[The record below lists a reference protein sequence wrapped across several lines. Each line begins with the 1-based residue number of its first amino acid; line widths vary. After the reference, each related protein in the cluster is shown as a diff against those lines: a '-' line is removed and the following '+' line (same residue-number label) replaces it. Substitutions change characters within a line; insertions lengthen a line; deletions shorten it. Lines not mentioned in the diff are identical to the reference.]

1 MLKKIKSINGTP
13 KRVAIY
19 ISAVLVLF
27 SCFALITRVI
37 ALTSHGEGEYCMR
50 FHIDD
55 FGGFLVS
62 NVTVN
67 GEVWDTLDDHEYH
80 TNNNRYEIVVYTGR
94 NGEDDPWISTA
105 GGLDDYK
112 TYYAVENP
120 NEDPNVDNDEY
131 MLTLIMDGAP
141 YNGACY
147 EFGVTLVPGPFPVYH
162 YEEVSADISITISG
176 DELEYHYDAEHLD
189 EADVAYF
196 KFDINGGTEDA
207 HLVPF
212 TFRNAE
218 YTYND
223 GVPPRNVSSVT
234 TKEPIHYR
242 YTYNGTGTV
251 EFCVNGGGTDEYT
264 HIIINGVDY
273 GDQAPHSKVEHFEAM
288 MGWAQM
294 FCIEIPYNET
304 EYIVEVTGEQTAA
317 ENRIPGLGWNYLS
330 ADRSEDI
337 TPETEGN
344 FAHGRLEFVSA
355 TYTVDGNET
364 ITIDNVNDFNN
375 YRYHG
380 TGQIFQWNDGNKE
393 YPEEERWRSWGE
405 AQFPY
410 GTTLTVRIVPDEG
423 YQLTSFAS
431 GPNGFQPTET
441 PGEYT
446 ITLDD
451 SNFPYDGYNNAF
463 DLNPTFTQVGAEVR
477 TGSVNVRNGNI
488 EVNQGVENGSLKL
501 EVNDTVSM
509 SPERLESFENKAE
522 EAGYDINNYLDI
534 SLYNAIYK
542 GGQKDENNNYLSWDT
557 EINNLSGLARITLEL
572 EQNMEGKELVLI
584 HERRDNENYTY
595 EVIPVNYNSENNTIE
610 FETNS
615 FSDYAV
621 AVRDANPGENPG
633 EDPQPEKVTV
643 EYNTQGGS
651 QIESVEI
658 DKGSTAP
665 RPQDPTNG
673 DKVFAGWY
681 EEEGC
686 EHPYDFNNEVN
697 GNITIYAKWLE
708 PENVEDYEVSSEGGD
723 KVIFTD
729 EKDHEY
735 HLFVEDLLTYS
746 KEEVMA
752 AEGIS
757 SEEYDYVVN
766 GLKDQTKNYGDLLSI
781 YDIRLENENGT
792 SIDNTPLTLK
802 LKLTD
807 KMKKYNSFK
816 LFYVKEDFTVDAPI
830 TLTAKDGYLEGDLK
844 HLSTYVLVGDITTV
858 PKTGDNIVVYL
869 SLGIIS
875 ILGLLISVFLIK
887 KKQFN

>member
-19 ISAVLVLF
+19 ISTVLVLF

-94 NGEDDPWISTA
+94 NEEDDPWISTA

-120 NEDPNVDNDEY
+120 NEDPDVDNDEY

-147 EFGVTLVPGPFPVYH
+147 EFGVTLVPGPFPVLPVIDA
-162 YEEVSADISITISG
+162 EADISITISG

-189 EADVAYF
+189 EADVSYF

-288 MGWAQM
+288 NGWAQM

-304 EYIVEVTGEQTAA
+304 EYIVEVAGEQTAP

-441 PGEYT
+441 PGVYA

-522 EAGYDINNYLDI
+522 QEGYDINNYLDI

-542 GGQKDENNNYLSWDT
+542 GGQKDENDNYLSWDT
-557 EINNLSGLARITLEL
+557 EINNLSGSARITLEL

-584 HERRDNENYTY
+584 HERRDNENYEY

-610 FETNS
+610 FETSS

-621 AVRDANPGENPG
+621 AVRDANPGE
-633 EDPQPEKVTV
+633 DPQIEKVTV

-735 HLFVEDLLTYS
+735 HLFVEDLLTYT

-752 AEGIS
+752 AEEIS
-757 SEEYDYVVN
+757 SEDYDYIVN
-766 GLKDQTKNYGDLLSI
+766 SLKEQTKNYGDLLSI

-844 HLSTYVLVGDITTV
+844 HLSAYVLVGDITTV

-875 ILGLLISVFLIK
+875 ILGLSLSMLLLK

>member
-162 YEEVSADISITISG
+162 YEEVSADVSITISG
-176 DELEYHYDAEHLD
+176 AELEYHYDAEHLD

-234 TKEPIHYR
+234 TKEPIHYV
-242 YTYNGTGTV
+242 YPYNGTGTV

-355 TYTVDGNET
+355 TYTVDGDET
-364 ITIDNVNDFNN
+364 ITINNVNDFNN

-451 SNFPYDGYNNAF
+451 SNFPYNGVNNAF
-463 DLNPTFTQVGAEVR
+463 DLNPTFTQIGAEVR
-477 TGSVNVRNGNI
+477 TDSVNVKSGNI
-488 EVNQGVENGSLKL
+488 ETNQAVENGTLKL
-501 EVNDTVSM
+501 EVNDTASM
-509 SPERLESFENKAE
+509 SQERRESFEDKAE
-522 EAGYDINNYLDI
+522 EEGYEIENYLDI

-542 GGQKDENNNYLSWDT
+542 GGKKDSNNNYLSWDT
-557 EINNLSGLARITLEL
+557 EVNNLSEDARITLEL
-572 EQNMEGKELVLI
+572 ENNMEGKEIVLI
-584 HERRDNENYTY
+584 HEKRDNENYEY
-595 EVIPVNYNSENNTIE
+595 EVIPVNYNSENNSIE
-610 FETNS
+610 FETRS

-621 AVRDANPGENPG
+621 AVRNAAPGE
-633 EDPQPEKVTV
+633 EQKEMVTV
-643 EYNTQGGS
+643 EFNTTGGS
-651 QIESVEI
+651 SIEPVEI
-658 DKGSTAP
+658 EKGSTVS
-665 RPQDPTNG
+665 RPADPTNG
-673 DKVFAGWY
+673 DKIFSGWY
-681 EEEGC
+681 EDEDWER
-686 EHPYDFNNEVN
+686 PFNFESTID
-697 GNITIYAKWLE
+697 GNITLYAKWLE
-708 PENVEDYEVSSEGGD
+708 PENTEDYEVPDENGN
-723 KVIFTD
+723 IILFTE
-729 EKDHEY
+729 EKDHTF
-735 HLFVEDLLTYS
+735 HLFIADYLAYS

-752 AEGIS
+752 GAGIT
-757 SEEYDYVVN
+757 SEEYDMVFGSLKN
-766 GLKDQTKNYGDLLSI
+766 GTKKYGTLLSFYEI
-781 YDIRLENENGT
+781 EVKDENDHPLEQA
-792 SIDNTPLTLK
+792 SFTLK
-802 LKLTD
+802 IKMTD
-807 KMKKYNSFK
+807 KMKKYNTFK
-816 LFYVKEDFTVDAPI
+816 LFYVNEDFGVESPI
-830 TLTAKDGYLEGDLK
+830 TLEKDGDFLVAHLN
-844 HLSTYVLVGDITTV
+844 HLSLYTLVGSNTSNV
-858 PKTGDNIVVYL
+858 PGTGDNIFTWVIL
-869 SLGIIS
+869 SIMSFIGIVLTI
-875 ILGLLISVFLIK
+875 IIYKKFRIK
-887 KKQFN
+887 KVY